1 MMEVGLILKVGGIG
15 LIVAVVNFFL
25 SKTGRDDYAN
35 LVSLAGV
42 IVVIVMLVSKLGD
55 LIDVIKGVFNIV

>member
-1 MMEVGLILKVGGIG
+1 MDVGLILKVGGIG

-42 IVVIVMLVSKLGD
+42 IVVVVMLVSKLGD
-55 LIDVIKGVFNIV
+55 LIQVIEGVFNIG

>member
-1 MMEVGLILKVGGIG
+1 MDVGLILKVGGIG

-42 IVVIVMLVSKLGD
+42 IVVVIMLVSKLGD
-55 LIDVIKGVFNIV
+55 LIQVIEGVFNVG

>member
-1 MMEVGLILKVGGIG
+1 MDVTLILKVGGIG

-35 LVSLAGV
+35 LVSLSGV
-42 IVVIVMLVSKLGD
+42 IVIIVMLVTKLGE
-55 LIDVIKGVFNIV
+55 LLSVIEGVFNVA

>member
-1 MMEVGLILKVGGIG
+1 MDVALILKVGGIR

-42 IVVIVMLVSKLGD
+42 IVVIVMLVSKLSE
-55 LIDVIKGVFNIV
+55 LINVIEGVFNIA